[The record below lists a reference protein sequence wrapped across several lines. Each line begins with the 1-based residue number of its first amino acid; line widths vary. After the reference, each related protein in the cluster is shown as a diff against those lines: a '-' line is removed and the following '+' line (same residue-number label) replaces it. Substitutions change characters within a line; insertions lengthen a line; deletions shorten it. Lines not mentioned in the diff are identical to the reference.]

1 MSPAG
6 APITSTPGPSSFPYK
21 CDVSRITSSEAEI
34 TDKSDVYM
42 SGIEEMKKSCRCP
55 IVKESNSFINP
66 FDLTIDV
73 TEVEMTDDD
82 VEDDD
87 YEPSFNITLREGLDT
102 TAATDDDEDDECIS
116 DEEIETT
123 EVDFSQS
130 PGCHRIK
137 TNEEIQGFMND
148 QPFLIYYN
156 QLLNLAT
163 ANIQKTCS
171 HKGCGLGVEI
181 KKEVVA
187 SALYLKWICP
197 DGHTLYRWCSQPI
210 LNRGVHIG
218 DLMLTASTVLS
229 GSNFQKISMFAKF
242 LHLPILSKSTFYK
255 MQRQYV
261 VPSVDEHWINHQNAV
276 LEEFRGVDLVVL
288 GDGRMDSPG
297 HSAQYCS
304 YTFMEYTTKKI
315 LCIITLD
322 KRFTEKKSTN
332 LKKACFIKGLGFLIE
347 KGMKII
353 EVVTDAHVQIS
364 SLMKKNYPDIKHS
377 FDVWHGTKNLGK
389 KIIKAGQE
397 KKNKGLLDWTK
408 DVVNHY
414 WYTAQTCTTK
424 EDFVGMWIGVLHH
437 VVNVHSWILPYSSS
451 NKCEHG
457 PLTSAREKGWLE
469 KDSPAHV
476 SLRSIVL
483 DKRLLNNIPY
493 YLNCRSTA
501 ELENFQNLI
510 LMYASKRH
518 SYTPPAYRC
527 RNLLAALDHNGHID
541 REVMTNKDG
550 SIRYQRVFQKKS
562 SRWSV
567 TTCKE
572 PKQYSYVPEMMRKI
586 ILKRL
591 DDAIGMNQK
600 MVLEQD
606 DPRRVSSHLAPIP
619 PPPTQQIVHEQR
631 SRFRTSVDMDKT
643 IDYWVE

>member
-1 MSPAG
+1 MRGLLYIAEDMADTGMSTRGRKRVLTDSVRKRNRQNIQASYNKARVNIGVQFERWKGLKDTLKLESHGDVAKVLLDKYELYRKDCFGSPKGSTVEPMSPAG

-34 TDKSDVYM
+34 TD
-42 SGIEEMKKSCRCP
+42 CRCP

-130 PGCHRIK
+130 SGCHRIK

-187 SALYLKWICP
+187 SALYYFELIIQKLVVDHLFIV
-197 DGHTLYRWCSQPI
+197 
-210 LNRGVHIG
+210 LNRN
-218 DLMLTASTVLS
+218 SLS
-229 GSNFQKISMFAKF
+229 N
-242 LHLPILSKSTFYK
+242 ILS
-255 MQRQYV
+255 
-261 VPSVDEHWINHQNAV
+261 
-276 LEEFRGVDLVVL
+276 
-288 GDGRMDSPG
+288 
-297 HSAQYCS
+297 
-304 YTFMEYTTKKI
+304 
-315 LCIITLD
+315 
-322 KRFTEKKSTN
+322 
-332 LKKACFIKGLGFLIE
+332 
-347 KGMKII
+347 
-353 EVVTDAHVQIS
+353 
-364 SLMKKNYPDIKHS
+364 
-377 FDVWHGTKNLGK
+377 
-389 KIIKAGQE
+389 
-397 KKNKGLLDWTK
+397 
-408 DVVNHY
+408 
-414 WYTAQTCTTK
+414 
-424 EDFVGMWIGVLHH
+424 
-437 VVNVHSWILPYSSS
+437 
-451 NKCEHG
+451 
-457 PLTSAREKGWLE
+457 
-469 KDSPAHV
+469 
-476 SLRSIVL
+476 
-483 DKRLLNNIPY
+483 
-493 YLNCRSTA
+493 YL
-501 ELENFQNLI
+501 
-510 LMYASKRH
+510 
-518 SYTPPAYRC
+518 
-527 RNLLAALDHNGHID
+527 
-541 REVMTNKDG
+541 
-550 SIRYQRVFQKKS
+550 RYQRVFQKKS

-600 MVLEQD
+600 MVIEQD